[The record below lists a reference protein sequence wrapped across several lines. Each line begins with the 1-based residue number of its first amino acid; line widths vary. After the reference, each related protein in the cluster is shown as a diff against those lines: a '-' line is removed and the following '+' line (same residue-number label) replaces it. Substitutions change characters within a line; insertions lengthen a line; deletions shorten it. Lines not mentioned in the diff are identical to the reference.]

1 MKIIIE
7 PPRLILRQFTEA
19 DAALIYELN
28 TSPGILQYVQE
39 ASLEN
44 IEQARTVLVNI
55 ILPQYKDKLGRWA
68 IHLKSNNEFIGW
80 CGLKRLP
87 ETSDIDLGYRFKP
100 AHWGL
105 GYATEAAKHTLA
117 YGLNQLNLKEIFGK
131 AHIHNIASQNVLK
144 KIGMQYFG
152 EIAED
157 DTQVM
162 IYVGTKK
169 ICTTNSV

>member
-7 PPRLILRQFTEA
+7 TPRLILRQFTEA

-44 IEQARTVLVNI
+44 IEQARDVLVNI
-55 ILPQYKDKLGRWA
+55 ILPQYQDKLGRWA
-68 IHLKSNNEFIGW
+68 IHLKLNNEFIGW

-87 ETSDIDLGYRFKP
+87 ETTDIDLGYRLKP
-100 AHWGL
+100 THWGK
-105 GYATEAAKHTLA
+105 GYATEAAKQTLS
-117 YGLNQLNLKEIFGK
+117 YGLNELKIKEIFGK
-131 AHIHNIASQNVLK
+131 AYINNIASQNVLK
-144 KIGMQYFG
+144 KIGMQYLG
-152 EIAED
+152 EITED

-162 IYVGTKK
+162 VYIGTKK
-169 ICTTNSV
+169 ICNTNSE